1 MFDIP
6 KTAEDEED
14 YAIKDKS
21 MFENE
26 GEYDIEVF
34 DMTEDYNAKVV
45 LVKNSTGI
53 ANLESPVAVI
63 NKITSTTNSKGE
75 KIEKV
80 YVAYNGEMVTFETS
94 EAGVLVNEEGKAL
107 SVGDVIQFRTNSSG
121 AIDKV
126 SVLFEVKNK
135 DTEFTKE
142 DGDMKLYYGKV
153 EKKFA
158 SSINVSVNG
167 GNIENFSIA
176 NAKVVSVDTTKSA
189 NVVTLASSGDI
200 QKYDELSPRKVFVR
214 VYDDVVQEVII
225 VR

>member
-1 MFDIP
+1 
-6 KTAEDEED
+6 
-14 YAIKDKS
+14 
-21 MFENE
+21 
-26 GEYDIEVF
+26 
-34 DMTEDYNAKVV
+34 
-45 LVKNSTGI
+45 
-53 ANLESPVAVI
+53 
-63 NKITSTTNSKGE
+63 
-75 KIEKV
+75 
-80 YVAYNGEMVTFETS
+80 
-94 EAGVLVNEEGKAL
+94 
-107 SVGDVIQFRTNSSG
+107 
-121 AIDKV
+121 
-126 SVLFEVKNK
+126 
-135 DTEFTKE
+135 
-142 DGDMKLYYGKV
+142 MKLYYGKV